1 MDNRR
6 TTNTTKVNRARI
18 RNSRALT
25 QLHLRPI
32 RLTLSKGTEPLLLA
46 TTISMVN
53 NHMIRIAVTRPI
65 PHSHHLTVDHLSKA
79 TVIRGTHR
87 SINPKV
93 STVSL
98 EPQEPQVALVALV
111 ARRAIAV
118 SDQPCSAVLAAPLL
132 DTKWEEAFL
141 VPWAAWSLVL

>member
-6 TTNTTKVNRARI
+6 TVNRARI

-53 NHMIRIAVTRPI
+53 NHMIRIAATRPI
-65 PHSHHLTVDHLSKA
+65 PHSHHLTVHHLSKA
-79 TVIRGTHR
+79 TVIRATHPS
-87 SINPKV
+87 SIPRV
-93 STVSL
+93 STVNP
-98 EPQEPQVALVALV
+98 EPREPLVALV

-118 SDQPCSAVLAAPLL
+118 SDQPCSGVLAVPLL
-132 DTKWEEAFL
+132 DTKWEEVFL
-141 VPWAAWSLVL
+141 VPWAAWSRVL